1 MQPNNE
7 NHASAADSALHIR
20 HNIALY
26 HRDHMRFN
34 ATLLLEIAADI
45 SREANRLKVFGDY
58 WQREAEPLATAPF
71 DTSHPR
77 STAAGCGDLSPLS
90 AVAGAGIL
98 FMEGLGEPEEI
109 RVLKEKL
116 RYRGEQFVD
125 KGQWLVDIMAVI
137 WKQDLELLDP
147 ATVAAWPW
155 VSVISNTWRGA
166 KQRLTAGKLLLTARD
181 YLEQVDF
188 TPAAIRKNRAAS
200 GKLLLS
206 AAWAMDAAATLFCEN
221 TSSLTY
227 DDPEMIRYL
236 TFFENAA
243 SR

>member
-1 MQPNNE
+1 
-7 NHASAADSALHIR
+7 
-20 HNIALY
+20 
-26 HRDHMRFN
+26 
-34 ATLLLEIAADI
+34 
-45 SREANRLKVFGDY
+45 
-58 WQREAEPLATAPF
+58 
-71 DTSHPR
+71 
-77 STAAGCGDLSPLS
+77 
-90 AVAGAGIL
+90 
-98 FMEGLGEPEEI
+98 MEGLGEPEEI

-155 VSVISNTWRGA
+155 ISVISNTWRGA

-181 YLEQVDF
+181 YLEKVDF
-188 TPAAIRKNRAAS
+188 APAALRKNRAAS

-236 TFFENAA
+236 TFFENAT